1 MWLLS
6 LSFGLKN
13 LTTYMIWQQKIENK
27 LKVRQNHGDQTL
39 KFSYLN
45 ERRYILTDI
54 EFFCFTK

>member
-6 LSFGLKN
+6 LLFGFKN

-45 ERRYILTDI
+45 ERTYILTDI